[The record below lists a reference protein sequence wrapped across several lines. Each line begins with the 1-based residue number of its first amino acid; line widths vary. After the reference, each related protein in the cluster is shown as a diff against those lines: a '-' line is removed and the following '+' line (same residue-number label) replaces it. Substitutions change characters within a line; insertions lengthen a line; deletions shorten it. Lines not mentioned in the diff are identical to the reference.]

1 MLKQQDHL
9 LFSFIFVCTFIDV
22 KPVGGNAAGGG
33 GSASQKAAQSDD
45 DDELIIE
52 TDDEEFEQ
60 FDEEEFEG
68 FTGSNDPLVE
78 EPIKA
83 DPKKAEPKI
92 TVAKVPIHYH
102 FRTHWDSYWMEMLM
116 LLGLFVYFS
125 NYFVGR
131 SKNSKL
137 ANLWLNTHRSLLE
150 ENFLLV
156 GDDGR
161 KEGESTP
168 GFMKESESLYMLWCS
183 GRTCCEGMLVEL
195 KMIKRQDI
203 VSIISTILR
212 PVQDQIHIKVELSKD
227 IMDTFVFCLGSK
239 KTASRMFKEM
249 HDLNKFCILV
259 NKPEE
264 KYKIPSGYSILSEIP
279 EATAAVLDSKLL
291 AALNK
296 YGRFIDYIHISDQFA
311 GVIQQEDPNQ
321 IKQPETQRML
331 MCGFNILPKE
341 DMEEMKPLLIL
352 VFYLLERLKRLRLSR
367 EAKTKAEKNRAR
379 VEEQFLKITH
389 SARAEAAA
397 QKREEKRKAEKEKIM
412 AEDDPEKQR
421 KWEKKEQKRQAK
433 KSQPKMKQLSI
444 KAL

>member
-1 MLKQQDHL
+1 MKIVD
-9 LFSFIFVCTFIDV
+9 
-22 KPVGGNAAGGG
+22 
-33 GSASQKAAQSDD
+33 QKKS
-45 DDELIIE
+45 
-52 TDDEEFEQ
+52 
-60 FDEEEFEG
+60 
-68 FTGSNDPLVE
+68 
-78 EPIKA
+78 
-83 DPKKAEPKI
+83 EPKI

-102 FRTHWDSYWMEMLM
+102 FRTHWDSYWMELLM
-116 LLGLFVYFS
+116 LVGLFVYFS

-137 ANLWLNTHRSLLE
+137 ANLWLNTHRTLLE
-150 ENFLLV
+150 ENFILV

-161 KEGESTP
+161 KEGESTS
-168 GFMKESESLYMLWCS
+168 GFMKESENYYLLWCS

-227 IMDTFVFCLGSK
+227 IMDTFVFCLASK
-239 KTASRMFKEM
+239 KTGGRLFKEM

-259 NKPEE
+259 NKPDE
-264 KYKIPSGYSILSEIP
+264 KYKTPNGYTVLSEIP
-279 EATAAVLDSKLL
+279 EATAAIIDSKVL

-296 YGRFIDYIHISDQFA
+296 YGKYIDYIHISDQYA

-321 IKQPETQRML
+321 IKQLETQRML

-341 DMEEMKPLLIL
+341 DMEDMKPLLIL

-367 EAKTKAEKNRAR
+367 EAKSKAEKNRAR

-389 SARAEAAA
+389 SG
-397 QKREEKRKAEKEKIM
+397 K
-412 AEDDPEKQR
+412 
-421 KWEKKEQKRQAK
+421 
-433 KSQPKMKQLSI
+433 
-444 KAL
+444 